1 MLAGLIVNLE
11 RLNGWRHSTLVFIFW
26 LLLFLASIVTLRSK
40 LLFQLDSVE
49 ETNANK
55 SQLQRLKVTSLDLIN
70 FYVSFALITLSMIL
84 SAFQERAFVKMSESS
99 SNRKKAP
106 EKNTSLLSMLT
117 FWWIN
122 DLLSTGYVR
131 DLKRDD
137 LWEIDDAEK
146 SATVTKKLECVWN
159 PKASQY
165 SKLSNFLFEFIYLLT
180 LFIDY

>member
-84 SAFQERAFVKMSESS
+84 SALQERAFVKMSESS

-122 DLLSTGYVR
+122 DLLSTGYAR

-165 SKLSNFLFEFIYLLT
+165 ITFLIFTRIYL
-180 LFIDY
+180 FINLIY